1 MPLSQK
7 RKEVYEENSLPQALH
22 HLNSPTTIFEYGEC
36 DKSFGNQ
43 LRVQQVKV
51 RVELAQ
57 LR

>member
-1 MPLSQK
+1 MG
-7 RKEVYEENSLPQALH
+7 
-22 HLNSPTTIFEYGEC
+22 TIFEYGEC